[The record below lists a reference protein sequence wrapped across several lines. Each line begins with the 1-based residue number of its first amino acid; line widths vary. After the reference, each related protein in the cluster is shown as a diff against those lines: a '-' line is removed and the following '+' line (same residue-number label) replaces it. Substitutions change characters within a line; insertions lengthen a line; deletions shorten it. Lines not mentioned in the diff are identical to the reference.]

1 MKIKAN
7 KKTLLSH
14 YNVIIVRKKSIEP
27 GDMKQMIFYLMHINF
42 ELLVFNKK
50 PRKNGAY
57 LNIEIF

>member
-7 KKTLLSH
+7 KKTLLSY

-42 ELLVFNKK
+42 ELLVFNKNPAK
-50 PRKNGAY
+50 TG
-57 LNIEIF
+57 LI